1 MKTSAMNRQ
10 SDGGAGSM
18 AISLWCAR
26 MERALTDREESAMM
40 LLLPSER
47 RARLE
52 RVRKAEKR
60 QEVLCAY
67 TILQLALREECGWRS
82 IPRIE
87 LSSMGKPGFAEHPD
101 VHFNLSHTTGAVL
114 IGLSDEPIG
123 SPLVTNPNVLV
134 AMNRPSLDKFI
145 GDVEPGGVVI
155 LDSSLID
162 VKVEREDVSVHYVP
176 ASALAEE
183 NGLKGLANII
193 LVGKLFKEVGF
204 CSAET
209 LDKAIQKCVPA
220 RKAAMLDFN
229 RKAVEIGSQ
238 Q

>member
-1 MKTSAMNRQ
+1 MNHEIVIAGFGGQ
-10 SDGGAGSM
+10 GILFAGKVLVYAGMLDGQQVS
-18 AISLWCAR
+18 W
-26 MERALTDREESAMM
+26 
-40 LLLPSER
+40 LPSYGPEMR
-47 RARLE
+47 GGTAN
-52 RVRKAEKR
+52 
-60 QEVLCAY
+60 C
-67 TILQLALREECGWRS
+67 S
-82 IPRIE
+82 IC
-87 LSSMGKPGFAEHPD
+87 
-101 VHFNLSHTTGAVL
+101 
-114 IGLSDEPIG
+114 LSDEPIG

-145 GDVEPGGVVI
+145 GDVESGGTVI

-162 VKVEREDVSVHYVP
+162 VKVEREDISVHYVP
-176 ASALAEE
+176 ASSLAEE

-229 RKAVEIGSQ
+229 RKAIEIGSAL
-238 Q
+238 

>member
-1 MKTSAMNRQ
+1 
-10 SDGGAGSM
+10 M

-67 TILQLALREECGWRS
+67 TILQLAVREECGWRS

-123 SPLVTNPNVLV
+123 VDIERIRPVSLRAMQRIAGVESEKAFFQSWVRREARAKRAGTGVGTLVESESPLQYGEHFYYLDTFEGYV
-134 AMNRPSLDKFI
+134 AGVATRSNEPPGKVRRYFLD
-145 GDVEPGGVVI
+145 E
-155 LDSSLID
+155 LL
-162 VKVEREDVSVHYVP
+162 
-176 ASALAEE
+176 
-183 NGLKGLANII
+183 
-193 LVGKLFKEVGF
+193 
-204 CSAET
+204 
-209 LDKAIQKCVPA
+209 
-220 RKAAMLDFN
+220 
-229 RKAVEIGSQ
+229 
-238 Q
+238 

>member
-1 MKTSAMNRQ
+1 MKDLNMIFAGF
-10 SDGGAGSM
+10 GGQGVLFAGKVV
-18 AISLWCAR
+18 AYAGLI
-26 MERALTDREESAMM
+26 EGRELSW
-40 LLLPSER
+40 LPSYGPEMR
-47 RARLE
+47 GGTAN
-52 RVRKAEKR
+52 
-60 QEVLCAY
+60 C
-67 TILQLALREECGWRS
+67 S
-82 IPRIE
+82 IC
-87 LSSMGKPGFAEHPD
+87 
-101 VHFNLSHTTGAVL
+101 
-114 IGLSDEPIG
+114 LSDEPIG

-145 GDVEPGGVVI
+145 GDVEAGGTVI

-162 VKVEREDVSVHYVP
+162 VKVEREDISVHYVP
-176 ASALAEE
+176 ASSLAEE

-229 RKAVEIGSQ
+229 RKAIEIGSAL
-238 Q
+238 